1 MPQRSRQI
9 LVIDDD
15 PMVREM
21 VTDVLDDS
29 GFKCIAVGSAE
40 EAGDILSSEDI
51 SLMVVDLGLPGMDGL
66 TFTRNIKASSDM
78 GIIILSGRGDTM
90 EKIIGLEVGADD
102 YLGKPFEPRE
112 LVARVRSILRRT
124 APDTPPSTD
133 TASVST
139 DTYMFLGMILDA
151 NKRSL
156 ISPDGDQIDLST
168 SEYEMLFAFVTHP
181 NTVLCRDQLMDMI
194 FSNDAPA
201 FDRSIDIRVARL
213 RKKIDTDPS
222 RPKIIKTVRNA
233 GYIFTPDVTR
243 G

>member
-1 MPQRSRQI
+1 MIPTPSRQI
-9 LVIDDD
+9 LVVDDD
-15 PMVREM
+15 PLVREM
-21 VTDVLDDS
+21 VTDILEDS
-29 GFKCIAVGSAE
+29 GFQVVAVGSAE
-40 EAGDILSSEDI
+40 EAGEILSGGNI

-66 TFTRNIKASSDM
+66 SLTRNIKASSDV

-90 EKIIGLEVGADD
+90 ERIIGLEVGADD

-124 APDTPPSTD
+124 ATDSPQSTSGN
-133 TASVST
+133 TAT
-139 DTYMFLGMILDA
+139 EAYTFLGLTLDT

-156 ISPDGDQIDLST
+156 TSSDGDQVTLST
-168 SEYEMLFAFVTHP
+168 SEYEMLHAFVTHP
-181 NTVLCRDQLMDMI
+181 NTVLSRDQLMDII

-213 RKKIDTDPS
+213 RKKIDIDPS
-222 RPKIIKTVRNA
+222 RPKIIKTIRNA